1 MATSYSPNTSPH
13 VHEEPEDIFAIRTEQ
28 KDEVMMAVDPSKIV
42 TEDTSKKGDS
52 EMTAIAALSILV
64 GSPASSPADQ
74 TERMQD
80 GEKKFEIPQKLTKS
94 GRKRAVPFTLKVR
107 TSRSNC
113 DSTK

>member
-1 MATSYSPNTSPH
+1 MATSCSLNTPPR

-28 KDEVMMAVDPSKIV
+28 KAEQMMSVDPSKIV
-42 TEDTSKKGDS
+42 TEVTKKGDS

-64 GSPASSPADQ
+64 GSPTSSTVDE

-80 GEKKFEIPQKLTKS
+80 EEEEEEKKFEIPQKLTKS

-107 TSRSNC
+107 TS
-113 DSTK
+113 